1 MGADVF
7 MLLCYI
13 VTYSIFNSFWWTSFV
28 EPTLIHKKNGF
39 QYAYGQLYLNVLHKY
54 YGELHDNVTLY
65 YILSKFLGVVEFY
78 QSNLFS

>member
-1 MGADVF
+1 

-13 VTYSIFNSFWWTSFV
+13 ITYSI
-28 EPTLIHKKNGF
+28 LIAFSKHNLSNHHQFIKIGF
-39 QYAYGQLYLNVLHKY
+39 QYGQLSLNVLHKY